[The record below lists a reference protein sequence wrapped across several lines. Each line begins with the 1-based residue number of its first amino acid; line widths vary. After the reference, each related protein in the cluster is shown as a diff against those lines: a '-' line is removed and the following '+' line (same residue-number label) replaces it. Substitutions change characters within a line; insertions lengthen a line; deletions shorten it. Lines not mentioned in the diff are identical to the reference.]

1 MANEKAVILTKEGL
15 LKYETELEFLKNERR
30 LEVAQKIKEARAFG
44 DLSENA
50 EYDAA
55 KKEQAELEERIAK
68 IETMLKNTELLED
81 EEISTD
87 KISIGSK
94 VKIHD
99 IEFNEEVEYQIVGS
113 SEADPFNH
121 KISNESP
128 IGAGLI
134 GHKKGEKVSIETPGG
149 IVAVKILEI
158 HR

>member
-1 MANEKAVILTKEGL
+1 MAVEKPVILTNEGL
-15 LKYETELEFLKNERR
+15 RKYENELEFLKNDRR
-30 LEVAQKIKEARAFG
+30 LEVAEKIKEARAFG

-55 KKEQAELEERIAK
+55 KKEQAELEEKIAK
-68 IETMLKNTELLED
+68 IDNMLKNATVVEED
-81 EEISTD
+81 EIDTNTV
-87 KISIGSK
+87 SIGCK

-99 IEFNEEVEYQIVGS
+99 FEFKEDVEYQIVGS
-113 SEADPFNH
+113 SESDPFTY

-134 GHKKGEKVSIETPGG
+134 GHKKGDTVSIETPGG
-149 IVAVKILEI
+149 MLKFKVLEI